1 MRPPPIS
8 ADHLRRAVAAPPFE
22 RPTLLAAAEAV
33 SCRVSDWL
41 AIAEAW
47 LELDR
52 PDDAARCLVAA
63 EPLLG
68 PGWDMRR
75 AANAWLRI
83 GDADRAGG
91 VVEAVEA
98 RAAAESCGLT
108 WRLLAAAFDALQ
120 DPDGVARCLA
130 TGRARARDA
139 DDLCEM
145 AEGHVEL
152 LGDTTTARVLLEQA
166 ETAARAA
173 VDTLGRP
180 DMHPVTAVASGWLRL
195 LRDEARARA
204 LLEDGLSRSADVRSC
219 LTIADARAAWRDG
232 RHRRTPATDACLAA
246 ARRLAAT
253 FQDWHEIAAQMHE
266 LGHDPEEIR
275 VALLHAQEFATQD
288 ERLSLARRMRDW
300 VQDPEAAAA
309 LGPMG
314 LRPAQLAAPGPS
326 PLGWQCDAGALF
338 DWLRERVTDAAL
350 EVVASGDY
358 RTDEQQHL
366 AALREIRDTGL
377 VPLPL
382 AWHPLEV
389 VSLYQ
394 WSEGEDV
401 DHAARAFG
409 CTVICLPE
417 LVPAGQGRGG
427 LEDTF
432 AVLLESCCVLGEDAE
447 SRAMG
452 LLVAFAD
459 GPQHVEPVVVAF
471 ATLGLLLVAARRD
484 PADPRLDTVAA
495 RLLALEAELTRDGY
509 RRERRGFVL
518 DATCFDQRV
527 DVWRRLVREVLLP
540 LDVAVDMPSLAEV
553 VHRFAAKP

>member
-8 ADHLRRAVAAPPFE
+8 ADHLRRAVAAPPLE

-83 GDADRAGG
+83 GDADRAVG

-98 RAAAESCGLT
+98 RAAAETCGLT

-152 LGDTTTARVLLEQA
+152 LGDTTT
-166 ETAARAA
+166 
-173 VDTLGRP
+173 
-180 DMHPVTAVASGWLRL
+180 
-195 LRDEARARA
+195 ARA

-275 VALLHAQEFATQD
+275 VALLHAQEFATRD

-326 PLGWQCDAGALF
+326 PLGWQRDAGALF

-358 RTDEQQHL
+358 QTDEQQHL

-417 LVPAGQGRGG
+417 LVHAGQGRGG

-484 PADPRLDTVAA
+484 SADPRLDTVAA

-518 DATCFDQRV
+518 GATYFDQRV
-527 DVWRRLVREVLLP
+527 DVWSRLVREVLLP